1 MNSKVKD
8 LICGMEIDEKT
19 AVTKSE
25 YMGKTYYF
33 MSASNKITFDEN
45 PAKYIEGG
53 EQEMVKDSNMKI

>member
-19 AVTKSE
+19 AVAKSD
-25 YMGKTYYF
+25 YKGKTYYF

-45 PAKYIEGG
+45 PAKYTEGG
-53 EQEMVKDSNMKI
+53 EQEMVKDSKIKM